1 MLHVPV
7 NECHDPGINQ
17 TREVRKIMCPT
28 VLNSSVKSEIISE
41 SLDIDKTVPRYVVH
55 ESMKGRLGNQL
66 FQTAAAFGI
75 AASLRYIVYID
86 VSNPLVPYFELSPS
100 RRINL
105 TNKIRLNEE
114 ECVDKVWRC
123 RKDIYSHNITIEG
136 YLQSWKHFTHIN
148 QTIRQV
154 FTIRSQ
160 YRYKVELFLNSIDIT
175 NRTLIGIHVR
185 RGDIADA
192 KCSGYT
198 MATTGY
204 FRKAMELYRT
214 EFKNAIFVVVSDS
227 IEWCK
232 DNLVADD
239 VIYSKFTE
247 PITDL
252 ALMSMCHHMI
262 VSGGTFGFWGAWLA
276 GGKVIYPK
284 GWPRPGSWL
293 DVYGMVV
300 EDFWLPGW
308 VGLD

>member
-1 MLHVPV
+1 M
-7 NECHDPGINQ
+7 
-17 TREVRKIMCPT
+17 
-28 VLNSSVKSEIISE
+28 
-41 SLDIDKTVPRYVVH
+41 
-55 ESMKGRLGNQL
+55 
-66 FQTAAAFGI
+66 
-75 AASLRYIVYID
+75 
-86 VSNPLVPYFELSPS
+86 
-100 RRINL
+100 
-105 TNKIRLNEE
+105 
-114 ECVDKVWRC
+114 
-123 RKDIYSHNITIEG
+123 
-136 YLQSWKHFTHIN
+136 
-148 QTIRQV
+148 

-185 RGDIADA
+185 RGDFAVA
-192 KCSGYT
+192 KCGGYT

-284 GWPRPGSWL
+284 GWPRLGSWL

-300 EDFWLPGW
+300 EVFWLPGW